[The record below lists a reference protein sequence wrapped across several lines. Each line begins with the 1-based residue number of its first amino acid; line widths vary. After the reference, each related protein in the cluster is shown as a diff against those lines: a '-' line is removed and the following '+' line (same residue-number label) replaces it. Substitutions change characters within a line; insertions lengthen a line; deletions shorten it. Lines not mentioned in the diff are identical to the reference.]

1 MTCIVA
7 LKQDGKVY
15 MGGDAA
21 CVTSSLTSEALGH
34 PKLFEKSGMVFGLAG
49 SPRVMQIVK
58 YHAEFGRYHHG
69 DDPYAYMVGQVVEGI
84 RSALR
89 DHGALYSS
97 EGLEGMAGDSSFLVA
112 FQDEFYEIEA
122 NFNVHR
128 SDKDYAATGCGFH
141 LAFGSLYSTPSNM
154 PPADRVRLA
163 LSAAAEFS
171 AGVRAPFSIVEFDG
185 TAGAC
190 AVQEAAAS

>member
-7 LKQDGKVY
+7 LKQGGKVY
-15 MGGDAA
+15 MGSDAA
-21 CVTSSLTSEALGH
+21 CVTPALTSEALGH
-34 PKLFEKSGMVFGLAG
+34 PKLFEKCGMVFGLAG

-58 YHAEFGRYHHG
+58 YHADLGRYHHG

-84 RSALR
+84 RAALR
-89 DHGALYSS
+89 NHGALYCS
-97 EGLEGMAGDSSFLVA
+97 EGLESMAGESSFLVA
-112 FQDEFYEIEA
+112 FQDDFYEIEA

-141 LAFGSLYSTPSNM
+141 LAFGSLYSTTPDM
-154 PPADRVRLA
+154 PPTDRVRLA

-171 AGVRAPFSIVEFDG
+171 AGVRGPFSIVEFDG

-190 AVQEAAAS
+190 AMAEAAAS